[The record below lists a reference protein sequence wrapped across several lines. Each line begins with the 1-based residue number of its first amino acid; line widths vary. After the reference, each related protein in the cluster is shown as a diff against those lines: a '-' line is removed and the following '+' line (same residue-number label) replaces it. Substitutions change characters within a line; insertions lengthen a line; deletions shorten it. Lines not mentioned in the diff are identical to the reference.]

1 MELSC
6 NYLFLKMKGSVA
18 LGKCSSGGVVP
29 VLYDAI
35 RKEGG
40 HCFGVKFNESFTELE
55 YVEVD
60 DSNID
65 AVLGAKYLDVEISD
79 GMLKTIRNY
88 LDSGEKVLVVGRP
101 CQCHILR
108 MQLRRYP
115 NLILVE
121 IMCGGVPKS
130 NNLWNDYIGELK
142 KEYGDVYSVN
152 FRAKNRGWNNYS
164 MLIEFID
171 GTVLCESHNT
181 NQYLVDCQKLD
192 NLNSKCVKCPFG
204 AKIPS
209 QADITCGDAFGM
221 EYIGKNDDAG
231 TSIVVLNTDNGRNI
245 IKSVMDKFECDY
257 TDKSELTGISVFN
270 RGIRIQ

>member
-18 LGKCSSGGVVP
+18 LTKCSSGGVVP

-40 HCFGVKFNESFTELE
+40 HCFGVKFNESFTGLE

-101 CQCHILR
+101 CQCHLLR
-108 MQLRRYP
+108 M
-115 NLILVE
+115 
-121 IMCGGVPKS
+121 
-130 NNLWNDYIGELK
+130 
-142 KEYGDVYSVN
+142 
-152 FRAKNRGWNNYS
+152 
-164 MLIEFID
+164 
-171 GTVLCESHNT
+171 
-181 NQYLVDCQKLD
+181 
-192 NLNSKCVKCPFG
+192 
-204 AKIPS
+204 
-209 QADITCGDAFGM
+209 
-221 EYIGKNDDAG
+221 
-231 TSIVVLNTDNGRNI
+231 
-245 IKSVMDKFECDY
+245 
-257 TDKSELTGISVFN
+257 
-270 RGIRIQ
+270 